1 MSTHNLNDDTKG
13 AFRVTLRAVA
23 KPGLALSCDGW
34 RPKPLHGRRSN
45 VQTTQRQRRGR
56 PPPTPSPDSRSS
68 RDGWLPKPQHAR
80 RPRVLAHRLCAYHPI
95 ACVRTAHP
103 VKLSKMACKRAQQR
117 WSGLQPA
124 LTHIA
129 KQVRAR
135 LGDALWADFV
145 TNAYRCNP
153 GTSVVDH
160 PDPDNNKIGDEG
172 AKAIAGALSSGTAV
186 LSKLGLRWNIHL
198 YKRCKT
204 RCEARAGAEC
214 GDRSSYVRG

>member
-1 MSTHNLNDDTKG
+1 MASRLTLSQRSLKLAAHVKHNQNDDTKG

-145 TNAYRCNP
+145 TNAYV
-153 GTSVVDH
+153 G
-160 PDPDNNKIGDEG
+160 
-172 AKAIAGALSSGTAV
+172 V
-186 LSKLGLRWNIHL
+186 LL
-198 YKRCKT
+198 T
-204 RCEARAGAEC
+204 P
-214 GDRSSYVRG
+214 SYVPSSRNEEEPVR

>member
-1 MSTHNLNDDTKG
+1 
-13 AFRVTLRAVA
+13 
-23 KPGLALSCDGW
+23 
-34 RPKPLHGRRSN
+34 
-45 VQTTQRQRRGR
+45 
-56 PPPTPSPDSRSS
+56 
-68 RDGWLPKPQHAR
+68 
-80 RPRVLAHRLCAYHPI
+80 
-95 ACVRTAHP
+95 
-103 VKLSKMACKRAQQR
+103 MACKRAQQR

-160 PDPDNNKIGDEG
+160 PDADDNKIGDEG

-214 GDRSSYVRG
+214 GFGIT